1 MSGRTA
7 EAYERSVALLSDAA
21 TPAGFVASPAF
32 DHYAVIWARDG
43 LITALGALA
52 VGEPAHLDA
61 VGATLDTLSAHASPL
76 GQIPALVAPATAEW
90 DFAEG
95 GVVDATAWFVIVV
108 DAYARATGDL
118 DRVRTWWPATQ
129 QAMSWLEHQDVTGS
143 GLISAA
149 PSTDWMDAALT
160 RSGRTLHL
168 NALYAGAAAS
178 RARLGTALGESV
190 TDGSQHVVAAV
201 NAWFWPDAG
210 TDVPALFPHGF
221 QHDATRI
228 SYWEAASVNRRH
240 YLSHIVHSAFVD
252 RCDTLANLLAIRM
265 GVAGEDQAA
274 LILEELYAAADP
286 YPTRTF
292 PDPIRHDDGTG
303 MLIAVAESSI
313 PERWRNRPGQYHN
326 GAAWPYI
333 GGFHVEMLAKF
344 GELEE
349 AGEMLVR
356 LAEANALDDWCFPEW
371 IDAAGAP
378 AGASLQTWNAA
389 TYVLGFRAVNGL

>member
-1 MSGRTA
+1 VTGRTG
-7 EAYERSVALLSDAA
+7 EAYERSVALLRDAA

-52 VGEPAHLDA
+52 CGDPALADA
-61 VGATLDTLSAHASPL
+61 AAATLDTLAAHASPL
-76 GQIPALVAPATAEW
+76 GQIPALVAPARAEW

-118 DRVRTWWPATQ
+118 DRVRTWWPAVQ
-129 QAMSWLEHQDVTGS
+129 QATTWLRHQDVTGS
-143 GLISAA
+143 RLISVA

-168 NALYAGAAAS
+168 NVLYAGAAAGAE
-178 RARLGTALGESV
+178 RVGAALGEPV
-190 TDGSQHVVAAV
+190 HGGSDEIVAAV
-201 NAWFWPDAG
+201 NSWFWPDAA
-210 TDVPALFPHGF
+210 TDVRSLFAHGF

-240 YLSHIVHSAFVD
+240 YVSHIVHAAFID

-265 GVAGEDQAA
+265 GVADDDRAEV
-274 LILEELYAAADP
+274 ILDTLDVAADP

-303 MLIAVAESSI
+303 MLISVAESSI

-333 GGFHVEMLAKF
+333 GGFHVEMLATT
-344 GELEE
+344 GHR
-349 AGEMLVR
+349 AAATEMLHR
-356 LAEANALDDWCFPEW
+356 LAEANALGDWSFPEW
-371 IDAAGAP
+371 IDAEGAP
-378 AGASLQTWNAA
+378 AGAALQTWNAA
-389 TYVLGFRAVNGL
+389 TFVLGFRAVNGL

>member
-1 MSGRTA
+1 MNARTR
-7 EAYERSVALLSDAA
+7 EAYERSVALLHDAA
-21 TPAGFVASPAF
+21 TPAGLVASPAF

-43 LITALGALA
+43 LIAALGALD
-52 VGEPAHLDA
+52 VGDPALVEA
-61 VGATLDTLSAHASPL
+61 AGATLDTLSEHASVL
-76 GQIPALVAPATAEW
+76 GQIPALVAPAKSEW

-108 DAYARATGDL
+108 DAYARTTGDL
-118 DRVRTWWPATQ
+118 DRVRTWWPAVG
-129 QAMSWLEHQDVTGS
+129 QAMSWLAHQDVTGS

-168 NALYAGAAAS
+168 NVLFAGAAAAC
-178 RARLGTALGESV
+178 ARIGIALGETV
-190 TDGSQHVVAAV
+190 TDDSEQIVAAV

-210 TDVPALFPHGF
+210 TDVGALFSHGF

-240 YLSHIVHSAFVD
+240 YVSHIVHSAFID
-252 RCDTLANLLAIRM
+252 RCDTLANLLAIRS
-265 GVAGEDQAA
+265 GVAYPDRTA
-274 LILEELYAAADP
+274 LILATLDVAADP
-286 YPTRTF
+286 HPTRTF

-303 MLIAVAESSI
+303 MLVAVAESSI
-313 PERWRNRPGQYHN
+313 PERWRNRPGRYHN

-333 GGFHVEMLAKF
+333 GGFHVEMLARS
-344 GELEE
+344 GQHD
-349 AGEMLVR
+349 AAAEMLVR

-371 IDAAGAP
+371 IDAEGAA

-389 TYVLGFRAVNGL
+389 TYVLGYRAVNGL